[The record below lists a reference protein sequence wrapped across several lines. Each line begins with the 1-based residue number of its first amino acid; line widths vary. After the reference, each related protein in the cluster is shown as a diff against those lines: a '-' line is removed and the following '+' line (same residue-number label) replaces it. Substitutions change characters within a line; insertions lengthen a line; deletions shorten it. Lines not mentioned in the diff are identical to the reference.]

1 MRYVRIAALVMM
13 AVLVSTGC
21 MPRHYPA
28 TPTKTP
34 QPSPTPV
41 TPMPTPTASDT
52 PVPTVA
58 TLPPSTPTQAIG
70 PATPGDPT
78 DTAVPPT
85 RDPNLP
91 PEHYVMSRP
100 IPEGFVDYSDRTY
113 AYGSTAGGTYRPHTG
128 EEFRNPEGT
137 PVVAVAA
144 GTIQYAGTDAS
155 VIYGPDPNFY
165 GNLIVLALGGISYEG
180 KQVYA
185 VYGHVSTM
193 DVKTG
198 DAVTAGQKLGEVGQT
213 GIAIGPHLHFEVRVG
228 DPMSYMTST
237 RNPDLWIRPYGGYGT
252 VAGKVVDGSG
262 SYLRQVALTFHGI
275 DMIRY
280 TWSYAGDENIPDEEW
295 KENFSMGDLPAGW
308 YTVTT
313 RSSTKGYSVDVYVHP
328 GHTTWLNLVL
338 N

>member
-1 MRYVRIAALVMM
+1 MHRARTLSLIVLTALV
-13 AVLVSTGC
+13 AAGC
-21 MPRHYPA
+21 MQPKYPA

-34 QPSPTPV
+34 QPTATPI
-41 TPMPTPTASDT
+41 TPIPTATATDT

-58 TLPPSTPTQAIG
+58 TAAPPTSTQAQG
-70 PATPGDPT
+70 PVTPGDPT

-100 IPEGFVDYSDRTY
+100 IPDSFVDYADRTY

-137 PVVAVAA
+137 PVIAVSD

-155 VIYGPDPNFY
+155 VVYGPDPNFY
-165 GNLIVLALGGISYEG
+165 GNLIVLTLNGVSYEG

-185 VYGHVSTM
+185 LYGHVSKF
-193 DVKTG
+193 DVNTG
-198 DAVTAGQKLGEVGQT
+198 DAVTRGQKIGEVGQT
-213 GIAIGPHLHFEVRVG
+213 GIAVGPHLHFEVRVG
-228 DPMSYMTST
+228 DPTSYMTST

-252 VAGKVVDGSG
+252 VVGKVVDGAG
-262 SYLRQVALTFHGI
+262 NYLRQVALTFHGT
-275 DMIRY
+275 DTTRY

-295 KENFSMGDLPAGW
+295 KENYSMGDLPAGW

-313 RSSTKGYSVDVYVHP
+313 RSATKTYSIDVYVFA
-328 GHTTWLNLVL
+328 GHTTVLNLTL
-338 N
+338 Q

>member
-1 MRYVRIAALVMM
+1 MRRIVLAGF
-13 AVLVSTGC
+13 AVAIVLFATGC
-21 MPRHYPA
+21 ADREYPA

-34 QPSPTPV
+34 QPSPTPM
-41 TPMPTPTASDT
+41 TPLPTPTASLT

-58 TLPPSTPTQAIG
+58 TLVPATSTAPAAPSTPGQ
-70 PATPGDPT
+70 PT
-78 DTAVPPT
+78 DTPIPPT

-100 IPEGFVDYSDRTY
+100 IPEGYVDYADRTY

-128 EEFRNPEGT
+128 EEFRNPIGT
-137 PVVAVAA
+137 PVVAVAS
-144 GTIQYAGTDAS
+144 GTIHYAGTDQTN
-155 VIYGPDPNFY
+155 VYGPDPNFY
-165 GNLIVLALGGISYEG
+165 GNLIVLMLNGITYEG

-185 VYGHVSTM
+185 VYGHLSKF
-193 DVKTG
+193 DVNTG
-198 DAVTAGQKLGEVGQT
+198 DAVTAGQTIGEVGET

-262 SYLRQVALTFHGI
+262 NYLRQVALTFHGI
-275 DMIRY
+275 DTTRY

-295 KENFSMGDLPAGW
+295 KENFTLGDLPAGW

-313 RSSTKGYSVDVYVHP
+313 RSSTKDYSVNVFVHA